1 MTFRLEFSSNLL
13 LLTKRLW
20 EGEKDGVMGY
30 DKTHTNKIHDIHD
43 ILNINCNP
51 SKVTSSYRD
60 MSGGMM
66 MYKKKKL

>member
-1 MTFRLEFSSNLL
+1 
-13 LLTKRLW
+13 
-20 EGEKDGVMGY
+20 MGY

-66 MYKKKKL
+66 MYKKKALKNAIINTSTYDY